1 MALKRKWKGENIDP
15 SFSSASF
22 KTNFT
27 VKKLRSMPS
36 HFPTLIPFGHTMF
49 KRCYWFLKST
59 WCAKSNL
66 KFAKQIIVVR
76 YLCNEVRVDSSS
88 WSSVTYVSHSFTAC
102 IIRNR
107 VIICCKCAF
116 WILIW
121 SHLESSLFC
130 FFWK

>member
-66 KFAKQIIVVR
+66 LSKLLQWGISVMKFVWIVV
-76 YLCNEVRVDSSS
+76 LDQV
-88 WSSVTYVSHSFTAC
+88 
-102 IIRNR
+102 
-107 VIICCKCAF
+107 
-116 WILIW
+116 
-121 SHLESSLFC
+121 
-130 FFWK
+130 